1 MILVMKD
8 GRVVEH
14 GTHTELIHAR
24 GYYHSLYTKQ
34 FELEAVKDL
43 SI

>member
-1 MILVMKD
+1 MVMKD
-8 GRVVEH
+8 GRLVES
-14 GTHTELIHAR
+14 GTHEALMRAR

>member
-14 GTHTELIHAR
+14 GTHGELMRAR
-24 GYYHSLYTKQ
+24 GYYWSLYTKQ
-34 FELEAVKDL
+34 FELEAVKSL
-43 SI
+43 SV